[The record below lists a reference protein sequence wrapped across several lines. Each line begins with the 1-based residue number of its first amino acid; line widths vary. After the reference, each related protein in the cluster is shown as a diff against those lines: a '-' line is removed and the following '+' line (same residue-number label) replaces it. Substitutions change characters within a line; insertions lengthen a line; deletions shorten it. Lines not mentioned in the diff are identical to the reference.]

1 MCQYLCLKSV
11 ELGVVIVMIY
21 CLKVYALTVRLHN

>member
-21 CLKVYALTVRLHN
+21 CLKVGALTVRLHN

>member
-11 ELGVVIVMIY
+11 ELGVIIMMIY
-21 CLKVYALTVRLHN
+21 YLKVVALAVRLRN

>member
-11 ELGVVIVMIY
+11 ELGVFIVMIY
-21 CLKVYALTVRLHN
+21 CLKVVALTARLHN

>member
-11 ELGVVIVMIY
+11 ELGVIILMIY
-21 CLKVYALTVRLHN
+21 CLKVV

>member
-21 CLKVYALTVRLHN
+21 CLKVDAL

>member
-11 ELGVVIVMIY
+11 ELGVIIVMIY
-21 CLKVYALTVRLHN
+21 YLKVVALTVRLRN

>member
-21 CLKVYALTVRLHN
+21 CL

>member
-11 ELGVVIVMIY
+11 ELGVIIMMIY
-21 CLKVYALTVRLHN
+21 YLKVFALTVRLRN

>member
-21 CLKVYALTVRLHN
+21 CLKV

>member
-11 ELGVVIVMIY
+11 ELGVIILMIY
-21 CLKVYALTVRLHN
+21 CL

>member
-11 ELGVVIVMIY
+11 ELGVIIMMIY
-21 CLKVYALTVRLHN
+21 YLKVVVLTVRLRN

>member
-11 ELGVVIVMIY
+11 ELGVIIMMIY
-21 CLKVYALTVRLHN
+21 YLEVVALTVRLRN